1 MQNNYLTK
9 AIKKLKPTAEFS
21 FTDNDY
27 STIKWNVLEGDA
39 PTQAE
44 IDAAIEQVKEDDA
57 QVELDKAAKKATAE
71 AKLAALGLDADDL
84 KALGLQ
90 HYL

>member
-1 MQNNYLTK
+1 MSYIAK

-27 STIKWNVLEGDA
+27 STIKWDVLDGDA

-44 IDAAIEQVKEDDA
+44 IDAAIEQVKADEA
-57 QVELDKAAKKATAE
+57 QAELDKAAKKAAAE
-71 AKLAALGLDADDL
+71 AKLAALGLTTDDL
-84 KALGLQ
+84 KALGIN
-90 HYL
+90 

>member
-84 KALGLQ
+84 KALGL
-90 HYL
+90 

>member
-1 MQNNYLTK
+1 MKSYLAQ
-9 AIKKLKPTAEFS
+9 AIFKLRPTAQFS
-21 FTDNDY
+21 FQNDDY
-27 STIKWNVLEGDA
+27 STIKWDVLEGDA

-44 IDAAIEQVKEDDA
+44 IDAAIEQVKADEA
-57 QVELDKAAKKATAE
+57 RAEAEAEAKKATAE

-90 HYL
+90 

>member
-27 STIKWNVLEGDA
+27 STIKWDILEGDA

-44 IDAAIEQVKEDDA
+44 IDVAIEQVKEDDA

-84 KALGLQ
+84 KALGL
-90 HYL
+90 